1 MKERLVRILNIKMS
15 ESRYVLDLLTVQLFI
30 GLANALINIVAF
42 ALFVYTF
49 KITDLPYAFLVIAV
63 LLLGI
68 NMVYEKLEHKYSPQ
82 QVLKIILLSS
92 IGILLLLWAG
102 LAIGHI
108 DILIYALLVWSTLFY
123 MTTGYA
129 FWGLVSLLFNVRE
142 SKRVFSVVGAGD
154 IPAKLVG
161 YLAAPL
167 LVPLIGLNNL
177 LLFSVAALVTGY
189 VLLHRLI
196 HKKSWETIL
205 HKASSHRHHHIVPS
219 EPKKG
224 RIEAFFRS
232 ELIFSISLL
241 SILSYNV
248 FVLMDYTFISQVKS
262 RFYNPGPLA
271 AFIAQFFAFGRIIAL
286 ILKLAFSSRA
296 IERLGIITCLSITP
310 AVLFV
315 FSLGFFAIDNP
326 AYTVYIFGIMALL
339 TEVLR
344 STIQE
349 PVFLILFQPLS
360 EHLRLK
366 GHIIAKGYMFPISLV
381 VVGLSL
387 ILFPLWGFE
396 MNILN
401 TVKVLLINLG
411 AWGIIIFMIR
421 QAYIKVLHYS
431 IKKGVYSGEG
441 IQMYDAETIK
451 ILLAKVDASKETEAI
466 YALNLLETAGYAHL
480 DELLEKQ
487 LYRSSPELVNYA
499 LERLDER
506 GKLDPALLHHL
517 LSLDSGG
524 DAVRQKII
532 SVLCRLDIQFLITMA
547 DHLSEHDFPT
557 RKIIVRNLLNQHE
570 FACLL
575 LAGREIDRLINS
587 PLPEER
593 ALALDIISDL
603 KDIKFTDAIEQL
615 LNDPE
620 TSIRREAVISAGKL
634 RVQKLLPYLVQLLDD
649 PAHKYLALHG
659 LVQYGDHLFK
669 DLPVL
674 SQEEQSTRA
683 PDLIKLAGRMKGLYS
698 TNYLIAQLDH
708 SNGYSERVIH
718 ALWVKGYEAE
728 LPHHIHQFHTLLHH
742 YLKVG
747 VEKLY
752 MYNEVPNFAGRP
764 LVKSCMLSEVRND
777 LDTVLKICTILYHKK
792 ELNRVMEL
800 VSRST
805 NHKLFNAMEMLEWVL
820 PKKVSIQVNSLI
832 DFVLDPG
839 VVKRPFIEYDVRGF
853 FNKVLVTQA
862 QSFNVWTRA
871 VCIYT
876 SLQNGQVAI
885 VRQLSAQANGK
896 EEPIIQETSN
906 YVLQY
911 HTAI

>member
-42 ALFVYTF
+42 TLFVYTF
-49 KITDLPYAFLVIAV
+49 KITDLPYAFLIIAV

-92 IGILLLLWAG
+92 IGILLLLWSG
-102 LAIGHI
+102 LAVAHT

-129 FWGLVSLLFNVRE
+129 FWGLVSLLFNLRE
-142 SKRVFSVVGAGD
+142 SKRVFSIVGAGD

-161 YLAAPL
+161 YLAVPV
-167 LVPLIGLNNL
+167 LVPLIGLNNI

-189 VLLHRLI
+189 VLLHRLVR
-196 HKKSWETIL
+196 KKSWEVIL
-205 HKASSHRHHHIVPS
+205 RKANYQQHHHAILP
-219 EPKKG
+219 EPRKG

-248 FVLMDYTFISQVKS
+248 FVLMDYTFISEVKS
-262 RFYNPGPLA
+262 RFYNITHLA
-271 AFIAQFFAFGRIIAL
+271 TFIAQFFAFGRIIAL

-310 AVLFV
+310 VVLFV
-315 FSLGFFAIDNP
+315 FSLAFFTTDNP
-326 AYTVYIFGIMALL
+326 AYSVYIFGIMALL

-349 PVFLILFQPLS
+349 PVFLNLFQPLS

-387 ILFPLWGFE
+387 ILFPVAGIE
-396 MNILN
+396 MNIIN
-401 TVKVLLINLG
+401 TVKVLLVNLVV
-411 AWGIIIFMIR
+411 WGIIIFMIR
-421 QAYIKVLHYS
+421 QAYIRVLHYS

-441 IQMYDAETIK
+441 IHMYDAETIN
-451 ILLAKVDASKETEAI
+451 ILLSKVEGSKETEAI
-466 YALNLLETAGYAHL
+466 YALNLLESAGYTHL

-487 LYRSSPELVNYA
+487 LYRPSPEVVNYA
-499 LERLDER
+499 LGRLDER
-506 GKLDPALLHHL
+506 GKLDTALLHHL
-517 LSLDSGG
+517 LTLENV
-524 DAVRQKII
+524 APVREKII
-532 SVLCRLDIQFLITMA
+532 AVLCRIDVQYLTDMA
-547 DHLSEHDFPT
+547 ARLSEHDFPT

-575 LAGREIDRLINS
+575 QAGREIDRLITS

-593 ALALDIISDL
+593 ALALDIISEL
-603 KDIKFTDAIEQL
+603 KDIKFTDAIERL
-615 LNDPE
+615 LEDPE
-620 TSIRREAVISAGKL
+620 TSIRREAVIAVGKL
-634 RVQKLLPYLVQLLDD
+634 RVQKLLPYLVRLLDD

-669 DLPVL
+669 DLSVL
-674 SQEEQSTRA
+674 PEEEQIARTS
-683 PDLIKLAGRMKGLYS
+683 DFIKLAGKIKGLFS
-698 TNYLIAQLDH
+698 TNYLITHLDH
-708 SNGYSERVIH
+708 ADGHAERVIH
-718 ALWVKGYEAE
+718 ALWVKGFDAE
-728 LPHHIHQFHTLLHH
+728 LPRHIHQFHTLLIH

-752 MYNEVPNFAGRP
+752 MYNEVPHLAGRP
-764 LVKSCMLSEVRND
+764 LVKSCLLSEVRND
-777 LDTVLKICTILYHKK
+777 LDTVLKICSMLYHKK
-792 ELNRVMEL
+792 EINRVMEL
-800 VSRST
+800 ISRST

-820 PKKVSIQVNSLI
+820 PKKVSFQVNSLI
-832 DFVLDPG
+832 DFVIDPS

-853 FNKVLVTQA
+853 FQKLLVTQA

-876 SLQNGQVAI
+876 SLQNGQVGL
-885 VRQLSAQANGK
+885 VRQLSEQLNSR
-896 EEPIIQETSN
+896 EEPIIQETRN

-911 HTAI
+911 QTAI